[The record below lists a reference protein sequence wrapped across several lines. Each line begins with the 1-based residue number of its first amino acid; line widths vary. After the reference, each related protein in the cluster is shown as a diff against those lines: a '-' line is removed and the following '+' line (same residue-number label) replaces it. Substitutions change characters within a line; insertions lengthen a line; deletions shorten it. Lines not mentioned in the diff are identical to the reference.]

1 MYLLLLFPLLFRLS
15 GSDPIT
21 GPEEVS
27 GMERGSLTV
36 RCRYDPE
43 WETYRKW
50 WCRGAAWGSCR
61 ILVQTTESEWEM
73 RKGRVSIVD
82 SQGSHVFTVTMEELR
97 PDDADV
103 YWCGI
108 ARTGVDHGVS
118 VKVTIRPAT
127 TTASTTTAATTTTIT
142 TTVFTAPVTPEGTT
156 GSPTV
161 SSHHSVDSDLM
172 KLSVLLPLVSAVL
185 LLLLVAASVFA
196 WRTAKR
202 QKNAAGISPEQVLQP
217 LESELC
223 YANLTLTQTGASPR
237 SSRRKSSAKL
247 CPSAQEGKT
256 GVEYVTMTSFPK
268 EDISYAALT
277 LDTPNQ
283 ELIYSNMDGLTNHL
297 YHQSHEEATEY
308 STIMKP

>member
-1 MYLLLLFPLLFRLS
+1 MGWGTPFTQGGGTSAEPGRPLQGLCHSQASGPVETTPQNPPSLFLKNRFR
-15 GSDPIT
+15 GHP
-21 GPEEVS
+21 
-27 GMERGSLTV
+27 
-36 RCRYDPE
+36 
-43 WETYRKW
+43 
-50 WCRGAAWGSCR
+50 
-61 ILVQTTESEWEM
+61 
-73 RKGRVSIVD
+73 
-82 SQGSHVFTVTMEELR
+82 
-97 PDDADV
+97 
-103 YWCGI
+103 
-108 ARTGVDHGVS
+108 GVGVP
-118 VKVTIRPAT
+118 RLD
-127 TTASTTTAATTTTIT
+127 
-142 TTVFTAPVTPEGTT
+142 TT
-156 GSPTV
+156 GQRGVARGQAGGRGPKAGGDQGARASPV
-161 SSHHSVDSDLM
+161 VPGSDLM

-237 SSRRKSSAKL
+237 SSRRKSSTKL

>member
-118 VKVTIRPAT
+118 VKVTIRP
-127 TTASTTTAATTTTIT
+127 
-142 TTVFTAPVTPEGTT
+142 APVTPEGTT

>member
-1 MYLLLLFPLLFRLS
+1 MYLLLLFPLLFWLS
-15 GSDPIT
+15 DSDPIT

-27 GMERGSLTV
+27 GTERGSLTV

-50 WCRGAAWGSCR
+50 WCRGAAWGSCK
-61 ILVQTTESEWEM
+61 ILVQTTESEWKM

-82 SQGSHVFTVTMEELR
+82 SQGSRAFTVTMEELR

-118 VKVTIRPAT
+118 VKVTIRPA
-127 TTASTTTAATTTTIT
+127 
-142 TTVFTAPVTPEGTT
+142 PVTPEGTT

-172 KLSVLLPLVSAVL
+172 KLSVLLPVVSAVL

-237 SSRRKSSAKL
+237 SSRRKSSTKL